1 MPFSD
6 FQKSTWTV
14 KTANDDKETV
24 GHKIRFSVL
33 VECLSEGGHNPYGYA
48 QYVEDDKG
56 QRIEIYGDD
65 NQPAYHVTYKKGTD
79 KDTIV
84 CTPLLVGPGSWTA
97 EDNSGGGEGRD
108 KPGHR

>member
-1 MPFSD
+1 MKSLPFFLHTTDKQTASCQGGKIMPFSD

-14 KTANDDKETV
+14 KTAIDDKETV
-24 GHKIRFSVL
+24 GHEIRFSVL

-56 QRIEIYGDD
+56 QRIEIYGDH
-65 NQPAYHVTYKKGTD
+65 NQPAYHVTYTKGTN

-84 CTPLLVGPGSWTA
+84 C
-97 EDNSGGGEGRD
+97 
-108 KPGHR
+108 